1 MMSIYARSTT
11 THGLV
16 LVQMVSRLLLP
27 LTGILEVI
35 VIALL
40 VLRNHDLD

>member
-1 MMSIYARSTT
+1 
-11 THGLV
+11 
-16 LVQMVSRLLLP
+16 VQMVSRLLLL
-27 LTGILEVI
+27 LTGILKVI